1 MPTSSA
7 NKHPPSH
14 RHSTRSGTRMQHG
27 GDASGDDSTDDP
39 SATKQPPPPAAPDP
53 NVNAWNKVTATD
65 RHSSPLRPPPHP
77 SLGGDVAH
85 GNIFDILASSESPNT
100 TPPDGFTNAS
110 AGRSTTAKTAGVA
123 VAHAAI
129 DNTVPPATSTT
140 LADDATTTASSTAR
154 PSSLP
159 RPSPNTSR
167 LQEQLDSMN
176 AAIENSATQIENTD
190 TQLQM
195 LQSGMQLLQE
205 SLRTQKEL
213 ANTLATEFPTN
224 LQNLDHRVTTFNDT
238 VSNKID
244 TLATTIDE
252 KFANAE
258 SSLATTVE
266 SRLFERTRALI
277 DDRLAATTAA
287 PSADT
292 APDMNDDDVSAA
304 LDRASAALD
313 LELAPRSRLSID
325 PPGTPVD
332 ALPPTRR
339 NTTAGIS
346 SDDASRG
353 GIESDS
359 DGDDTN
365 ADRKS
370 VV

>member
-1 MPTSSA
+1 M
-7 NKHPPSH
+7 
-14 RHSTRSGTRMQHG
+14 
-27 GDASGDDSTDDP
+27 
-39 SATKQPPPPAAPDP
+39 
-53 NVNAWNKVTATD
+53 
-65 RHSSPLRPPPHP
+65 
-77 SLGGDVAH
+77 
-85 GNIFDILASSESPNT
+85 
-100 TPPDGFTNAS
+100 
-110 AGRSTTAKTAGVA
+110 
-123 VAHAAI
+123 
-129 DNTVPPATSTT
+129 
-140 LADDATTTASSTAR
+140 
-154 PSSLP
+154 
-159 RPSPNTSR
+159 
-167 LQEQLDSMN
+167 
-176 AAIENSATQIENTD
+176 
-190 TQLQM
+190 
-195 LQSGMQLLQE
+195 
-205 SLRTQKEL
+205 
-213 ANTLATEFPTN
+213 
-224 LQNLDHRVTTFNDT
+224 
-238 VSNKID
+238 SNKID

-266 SRLFERTRALI
+266 SRLFERARALI

-365 ADRKS
+365 ANDNIHDDDNGDVFGADRNNARTNATGFHGSEDGNDDRS
-370 VV
+370 VNVRHGDRNSNDNNRIDDRNGIDSIRNDRIDDRNRHGIQNDVRNRNGNRNGSSDDRPAAANTGRTW